1 MLFVSA
7 ILLLY
12 SAAVVPFQ
20 ICMWDY
26 SDPCNIFPTLQFD
39 MFVDSFFMVPTL
51 LSIPSITR
59 CGSCSEPA
67 RSSIWRSCVGAYGTN
82 MIDGESIKSPTGIV
96 CVCVRAC
103 AARVCAR
110 VCVTVSV
117 CVFVFVFVFV
127 CVCV

>member
-39 MFVDSFFMVPTL
+39 MFVDSFFMVHHTSL
-51 LSIPSITR
+51 LQL
-59 CGSCSEPA
+59 CVVVAVLA
-67 RSSIWRSCVGAYGTN
+67 RISLQDR
-82 MIDGESIKSPTGIV
+82 P
-96 CVCVRAC
+96 
-103 AARVCAR
+103 
-110 VCVTVSV
+110 
-117 CVFVFVFVFV
+117 F
-127 CVCV
+127 